1 MRNNSVIVY
10 HIHFSFL
17 LHTEI
22 LSYGGTQFYIFKIQ
36 MLIVKFG
43 IQNIVNGQKMLIFSI
58 IFMLSKYKKNRL
70 FNKDIFFLHLQLWKS
85 KQLKSYYKAWN
96 WKVI

>member
-43 IQNIVNGQKMLIFSI
+43 LQYIVNG
-58 IFMLSKYKKNRL
+58 
-70 FNKDIFFLHLQLWKS
+70 
-85 KQLKSYYKAWN
+85 
-96 WKVI
+96 

>member
-43 IQNIVNGQKMLIFSI
+43 IQYIVNGQKMLIFSI
-58 IFMLSKYKKNRL
+58 IFMLSKYKK
-70 FNKDIFFLHLQLWKS
+70 KIVCSIKIFSFCFC
-85 KQLKSYYKAWN
+85 SYGN
-96 WKVI
+96 QNN